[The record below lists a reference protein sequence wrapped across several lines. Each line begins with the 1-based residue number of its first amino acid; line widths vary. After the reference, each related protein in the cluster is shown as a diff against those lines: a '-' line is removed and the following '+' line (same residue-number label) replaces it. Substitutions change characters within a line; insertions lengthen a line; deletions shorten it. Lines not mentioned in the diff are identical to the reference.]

1 MINKTHI
8 VIHHSASAD
17 HPTLLN
23 FQAIR
28 DHHVNVNKWRDVG
41 YNFVLDRINGRVE
54 TLIGRLLNDT
64 GAHTRE
70 MNLNNVGIG
79 ICLVGDYDK
88 KPPEMDALLKLA
100 DLCRSLM
107 VQFQIPSPAVIG
119 HREAQA
125 MGGVPVEE
133 RKSCPG
139 LQFDMAAFRRRLV
152 F

>member
-1 MINKTHI
+1 MRKTHI

-17 HPTLLN
+17 HPTFLN

-28 DHHVNVNKWRDVG
+28 DYHVNVNGWRDIG

-54 TLIGRLLNDT
+54 TLIGRLLTDI
-64 GAHTRE
+64 GAHTKE
-70 MNLNNVGIG
+70 MNLNNAGIG
-79 ICLVGDYDK
+79 ICLIGDYDK
-88 KPPEMDALLKLA
+88 VAPPPDAMQKLV

-107 VQFQIPSPAVIG
+107 VQFEILPPAVIG

-125 MGGVPVEE
+125 MGGVPAPE

-139 LQFDMAAFRRRLV
+139 LQFDMAAFRQRLRS
-152 F
+152 